1 MIGHSERFNSQ
12 GTISPSN
19 KNLSWCKTESFAQK
33 RLIIAIAWLNLWFKF
48 NYLNSLRTLNFNPTV
63 SMTTNQFNSKL

>member
-19 KNLSWCKTESFAQK
+19 KYLSWCKTESFAQK

-48 NYLNSLRTLNFNPTV
+48 NYLNST
-63 SMTTNQFNSKL
+63 

>member
-33 RLIIAIAWLNLWFKF
+33 RLIIAIAWLNLWLKF
-48 NYLNSLRTLNFNPTV
+48 NYLNST
-63 SMTTNQFNSKL
+63 